1 MRVAMFLKKFIFVNW
16 GNVPNGEFDIGPVSL
31 FSGANGSGKT
41 TAADAIQTVMTA
53 AHENLFHYNPG
64 QDESTQR
71 GRGGK
76 RVRTLASYV
85 LGCDDG
91 SYARTEPTDGYI
103 AAIFHPTQQE
113 TADAFTAVV
122 GVRAWL
128 DRSGKQALA
137 QEDQSL
143 FLILPG
149 VELGLGDFVKK
160 RDGGSHITQLD
171 DVQEQLIAKLGKR
184 SVELYPQKRAYLRR
198 LYGALRGKNDSVTER
213 EALAAARAFSRFMAY
228 KPISSINQFVA
239 DEVLDRK
246 DLGEAVRSVS
256 SQLKTIH
263 GMEREAQ
270 DLKDSAGLL
279 EKSGHHAQSYIESW
293 IEQRTQACTTAVA
306 ALLGWEDQQQRK
318 TAERDATERELES
331 TSGRLELAA
340 QRYGQLRDTVVSLEA
355 QRQGIPAL
363 QRKDALEKERDGV
376 NGKFTVTA
384 AVLLGQDQKVQ
395 RNLRSA
401 QALSELL
408 AQPSLSADLPDAAT
422 LESLTLVRKVLE
434 TARIGDLDLPR
445 YLQMDLTNDVAM
457 LEGHLDLARIAQST
471 HNELHEFW
479 RRRTV
484 SECRRDVVASVSQ
497 LRRQRY
503 GSISAQ
509 LDTKKQEIRRLEAK
523 QIVYPSYVE
532 RALAAIRAQCPQADA
547 RVLCDYV
554 DVTDERWQS
563 AIEGF
568 MGGARFNVIV
578 DPDYEAQAIR
588 IVRNLPGRDNRAR
601 VIQGGKALRDAAR
614 SKPLP
619 ESIVHVLS
627 FTHKIA
633 EAFVMASF
641 GTVVRVKSDEDLPQ
655 TARGI
660 TADGK
665 GSANYSMFRC
675 DMQDADLVFGAVARE
690 RAIRARR
697 AEVTRL
703 ETERNEANLRV
714 QEIARVLEAVDD
726 LATLTYADS
735 LAELL
740 ALHRDLRRIEMLL
753 GQLDVSQ
760 YESLSGQLET
770 LRREEDELR
779 ELERGLNELTG
790 SLRTRQAG
798 QMAELDGLRAQRPE
812 IVDAVANAQDEL
824 REAHRQ
830 WPEFDLAQRLEF
842 AELEAKSPR
851 PHAAAAAEDLARRL
865 TKSVHDLT
873 EGLLVHNQKC
883 RPADAVVFTA
893 FNGRHDAALFERI
906 CELRRE
912 IDRVFNILKNNVL
925 VSKHEQ
931 LKVLKDSFND
941 AFVSH
946 LCQEIHQ
953 SIQDGKRQLDQL
965 NKELVN
971 HRFGSDREQFRF
983 AQEWVSEYRD
993 YARFFE
999 EVVRSPTLG
1008 ATSPLF
1014 DSKLSVK
1021 SAQVRDALM
1030 GLLLGADEKKSLS
1043 DLDRIADY
1051 RNYHRYEIY
1060 KEVEGKEP
1068 IALSEYGTGSGGQL
1082 ETPAYIIRAAS
1093 ITSALRY
1100 AEGDNHL
1107 RMVLVDEAFSKMDES
1122 RSREVIDYLTGS
1134 LGLQLIFIMPTS
1146 KCGPFMDLISNEF
1159 VFAKVPSAPRG
1170 QLLTRVLVDRKE
1182 CNRER
1187 IADLWTRHRRT
1198 VRQQAELD
1206 FMDEFNDARTDGR

>member
-1 MRVAMFLKKFIFVNW
+1 MFLKKFVFVNW
-16 GNVPNGEFDIGPVSL
+16 GNVPNCEFEIGPVSL

-64 QDESTQR
+64 QEESTQR

-85 LGCDDG
+85 LACDDG
-91 SYARTEPTDGYI
+91 SYARTEATDGYI
-103 AAIFHPTQQE
+103 AAIFHPTRQE
-113 TADAFTAVV
+113 TAEAFTAVV

-128 DRSGKQALA
+128 DRSGKQAVA

-149 VELGLGDFVKK
+149 VQLGLEDFIKSRAGVA
-160 RDGGSHITQLD
+160 HVTQLD
-171 DVQEQLIAKLGKR
+171 DIQAQLVARLGKR
-184 SVELYPQKRAYLRR
+184 LVEKYDQKRAYLRR
-198 LYGALRGKNDSVTER
+198 LYGALRGKNDSVSER
-213 EALAAARAFSRFMAY
+213 EAMAAARAFSRFMAY

-270 DLKDSAGLL
+270 DLKDSAALL

-293 IEQRTQACTTAVA
+293 IDLRTLGYTAAAA
-306 ALLGWEDQQQRK
+306 ALLEWEAQHQRNVS
-318 TAERDATERELES
+318 EREATERELAS
-331 TSGRLELAA
+331 TLSQLVLSN
-340 QRYGQLRDTVVSLEA
+340 QRYTQLRDTVISLEA

-363 QRKDALEKERDGV
+363 QRKDALDSEREAV
-376 NGKFTVTA
+376 NGKFAGTA
-384 AVLLGQDQKVQ
+384 AALLGQDQKMQ
-395 RNLRSA
+395 QNLRSV
-401 QALSELL
+401 QALTGLL
-408 AQPSLSADLPDAAT
+408 ALPSVSIDLPQVAT
-422 LESLTLVRKVLE
+422 LESQMLLRKALE
-434 TARIGDLDLPR
+434 TAALGDVDLPR
-445 YLQMDLTNDVAM
+445 YLQMDLTNDLAL
-457 LEGHLDLARIAQST
+457 LERHLDAAWIAQRT

-479 RRRTV
+479 RRREGAG
-484 SECRRDVVASVSQ
+484 ECHRDAVADASQ

-503 GSISAQ
+503 ASLTSQ
-509 LDTKKQEIRRLEAK
+509 LQTKQQEILRLEAK
-523 QIVYPSYVE
+523 QVVYPPYVD

-547 RVLCDYV
+547 RVLCDHIE
-554 DVTDERWQS
+554 VTDARWQS

-568 MGGARFNVIV
+568 MGGARFSIIV
-578 DPDYEAQAIR
+578 DADYEAQAIR
-588 IVRNLPGRDNRAR
+588 IVRNLAGRDNKAR
-601 VIQGGKALRDAAR
+601 VIQGARALRDAAR
-614 SKPLP
+614 AKPLA
-619 ESIVHVLS
+619 ESIVHVLEFS
-627 FTHKIA
+627 HKVA

-641 GTVVRVKSDEDLPQ
+641 GSVVRVKSDEELPQ

-660 TADGK
+660 TVDGK
-665 GSANYSMFRC
+665 GSANYAMFRC
-675 DMQDADLVFGAVARE
+675 DVPDADLVFGAFARE
-690 RAIRARR
+690 RAIKARR
-697 AEVTRL
+697 AEVQRL
-703 ETERNEANLRV
+703 EIDRNDANTRV
-714 QEIARVLEAVDD
+714 QEITRLMEAVDD
-726 LATLTYADS
+726 ISALAYADS

-753 GQLDVSQ
+753 AQLDTSAF
-760 YESLSGQLET
+760 ESLTAQLDA
-770 LRREEDELR
+770 LRQEDEELR
-779 ELERGLNELTG
+779 ELERRLNSLTG
-790 SLRTRQAG
+790 ELRSRLSGQIGAIQALEE
-798 QMAELDGLRAQRPE
+798 QKNNARE
-812 IVDAVANAQDEL
+812 AVARARQGL
-824 REAHRQ
+824 GEAHGH
-830 WPEFDLAQRLEF
+830 WPEFDLAQRIEY
-842 AELEAKSPR
+842 AEQEARSPQTR
-851 PHAAAAAEDLARRL
+851 SAAAADHLEARL
-865 TKSVHDLT
+865 KKSEHDLT
-873 EGLLVHNQKC
+873 ETIQVHNQKC
-883 RPADAVVFTA
+883 RPADAIVFGA
-893 FNGRHDAALFERI
+893 FTGRYDAALFEQI
-906 CELRRE
+906 CGLRRE
-912 IDRVFNILKNNVL
+912 IDRIYNILKNNVL

-931 LKVLKDSFND
+931 LKVLKASFND

-953 SIQDGKRQLDQL
+953 SIQDGKRQLDLL

-983 AQEWVSEYRD
+983 AQEWVPEYRD

-999 EVVRSPTLG
+999 EIVRSPTIDAG
-1008 ATSPLF
+1008 SSLF
-1014 DSKLSVK
+1014 ESTLSAK
-1021 SAQVRDALM
+1021 STQVRDALM
-1030 GLLLGADEKKSLS
+1030 GLLLGVDEKKSLS

-1170 QLLTRVLVDRKE
+1170 ELLTRVLVDRKE

-1187 IADLWTRHRRT
+1187 ISDLWTRHRRT

-1206 FMDEFNDARTDGR
+1206 FMAEVDTGSDAG

>member
-1 MRVAMFLKKFIFVNW
+1 MFLKKFVFVNW
-16 GNVPNGEFDIGPVSL
+16 GNVPNCEFDIGPVSL

-41 TAADAIQTVMTA
+41 TAADGIQTVMTA

-91 SYARTEPTDGYI
+91 SYARTGTTDGYI
-103 AAIFHPTQQE
+103 AAIFHPTRQE
-113 TADAFTAVV
+113 TAEAFTAVV

-128 DRSGKQALA
+128 DRSGKQTVA

-149 VELGLGDFVKK
+149 VELGMDDFIKSRAGVP
-160 RDGGSHITQLD
+160 HVTQLD
-171 DVQEQLIAKLGKR
+171 DIQAQLVARLGKR
-184 SVELYPQKRAYLRR
+184 LVEKYDQKRAYLRR
-198 LYGALRGKNDSVTER
+198 LYGALRGKSDSVSER
-213 EALAAARAFSRFMAY
+213 EAMAAARAFSRFMAY

-270 DLKDSAGLL
+270 ALKDSAALL
-279 EKSGHHAQSYIESW
+279 EKAGHHAQSYIEFW
-293 IEQRTQACTTAVA
+293 IDLRTLACTNASA
-306 ALLGWEDQQQRK
+306 ELLQWEVQHQK
-318 TAERDATERELES
+318 KVSEREATETDLAS
-331 TSGRLELAA
+331 TLGRLELSN
-340 QRYGQLRDTVVSLEA
+340 QRYTQLRDTVISLEA

-363 QRKDALEKERDGV
+363 QRKDALDSEREAV
-376 NGKFTVTA
+376 NRRFAGTA
-384 AVLLGQDQKVQ
+384 AALLGQDQKMQ
-395 RNLRSA
+395 QNLRSA
-401 QALSELL
+401 QALSGLL
-408 AQPSLSADLPDAAT
+408 AIPPVSIDLPQVVT
-422 LESLTLVRKVLE
+422 LESQALLRKALE
-434 TARIGDLDLPR
+434 TAALGDVDLPR
-445 YLQMDLTNDVAM
+445 YLQMDLTNDLAL
-457 LEGHLDLARIAQST
+457 LENHLDAARIAQRT

-479 RRRTV
+479 RRREGTG
-484 SECRRDVVASVSQ
+484 ECHRDAVADASQ

-503 GSISAQ
+503 ASLTSQ
-509 LDTKKQEIRRLEAK
+509 LQTKEQEIERLEAK
-523 QIVYPSYVE
+523 QVVYPPYVD

-547 RVLCDYV
+547 RVLCDHIE
-554 DVTDERWQS
+554 VTDARWQS

-568 MGGARFNVIV
+568 MGGARFSIIV
-578 DPDYEAQAIR
+578 DADYEAQAIR
-588 IVRNLPGRDNRAR
+588 IVRNLAGRDNRAR
-601 VIQGGKALRDAAR
+601 VIQGAKALRDAAR
-614 SKPLP
+614 GKPP
-619 ESIVHVLS
+619 AESIVHVLEFS
-627 FTHKIA
+627 HKVA

-641 GTVVRVKSDEDLPQ
+641 ASVVRVKSDDELPL

-665 GSANYSMFRC
+665 GSANYAMFRC
-675 DMQDADLVFGAVARE
+675 DMPDADLVFGAFARE

-697 AEVTRL
+697 AEVHRL
-703 ETERNEANLRV
+703 EIDRNEANSRV
-714 QEIARVLEAVDD
+714 QEITRMLEAVDD
-726 LATLTYADS
+726 ISALTYADS

-753 GQLDVSQ
+753 AQLDTRAFD
-760 YESLSGQLET
+760 SLTVQLDT
-770 LRREEDELR
+770 LRREEAELR
-779 ELERGLNELTG
+779 ELEGRLNSLTG
-790 SLRTRQAG
+790 ELGSRLSDLIAAIQALEG
-798 QMAELDGLRAQRPE
+798 QRSDVLE
-812 IVDAVANAQDEL
+812 AVAGAREAL
-824 REAHRQ
+824 GEAHRH
-830 WPEFDLAQRLEF
+830 WPEFDLAQRIEY
-842 AELEAKSPR
+842 AAQEAKSSQTR
-851 PHAAAAAEDLARRL
+851 SAAAAEDLEARL
-865 TKSVHDLT
+865 KKSEHNLT
-873 EGLLVHNQKC
+873 ETIQVHNQKC
-883 RPADAVVFTA
+883 RPADSIVFGA
-893 FNGRHDAALFERI
+893 FNGRYDAALFAQI
-906 CELRRE
+906 CGLRRE
-912 IDRVFNILKNNVL
+912 IDRIYNILKNNVL

-931 LKVLKDSFND
+931 LKILKASFND

-953 SIQDGKRQLDQL
+953 SIQDGKRQLDLL

-983 AQEWVSEYRD
+983 AQEWVPEYRD

-999 EVVRSPTLG
+999 EIVRSPTIG
-1008 ATSPLF
+1008 AESSLF
-1014 DSKLSVK
+1014 DSTLSAR
-1021 SAQVRDALM
+1021 STQVRDVLM
-1030 GLLLGADEKKSLS
+1030 GLLLGADERKSLS

-1159 VFAKVPSAPRG
+1159 VFAKVPSALRG
-1170 QLLTRVLVDRKE
+1170 ELLTRVLVDRKE
-1182 CNRER
+1182 CNRDR

-1198 VRQQAELD
+1198 LRQQAELD
-1206 FMDEFNDARTDGR
+1206 FMAEVDTGSDAR

>member
-1 MRVAMFLKKFIFVNW
+1 MFLKKFVFVNW
-16 GNVPNGEFDIGPVSL
+16 GNVPNCEFEIGPVSL

-64 QDESTQR
+64 QEESTQR

-85 LGCDDG
+85 LACDDG
-91 SYARTEPTDGYI
+91 SYARTEATDGYI
-103 AAIFHPTQQE
+103 AAIFHPTRQE
-113 TADAFTAVV
+113 TAEAFTAVV

-128 DRSGKQALA
+128 DRSGKQAVA

-149 VELGLGDFVKK
+149 VELGLEDFIKS
-160 RDGGSHITQLD
+160 RAGGAHVTQLD
-171 DVQEQLIAKLGKR
+171 DIQAQLVARLGKR
-184 SVELYPQKRAYLRR
+184 LVEKYDQKRAYLRR
-198 LYGALRGKNDSVTER
+198 LYGALRGKNDSVSER
-213 EALAAARAFSRFMAY
+213 EAMAAARAFSRFMAY
-228 KPISSINQFVA
+228 KPISGINQFVA

-270 DLKDSAGLL
+270 ELKDSAALL

-293 IEQRTQACTTAVA
+293 IDLRTLGCTTAAA
-306 ALLGWEDQQQRK
+306 ALLEWEAQHQRNVS
-318 TAERDATERELES
+318 EREATERELAS
-331 TSGRLELAA
+331 TLSQLVLSN
-340 QRYGQLRDTVVSLEA
+340 QRYTQLRDTVISLEA

-363 QRKDALEKERDGV
+363 QRKDALDSEREAV
-376 NGKFTVTA
+376 NGKFTGTA
-384 AVLLGQDQKVQ
+384 AALLCQDQKMQ
-395 RNLRSA
+395 QNLRSV
-401 QALSELL
+401 QALTGLL
-408 AQPSLSADLPDAAT
+408 ALPSVSIDLPQVAT
-422 LESLTLVRKVLE
+422 LESQMLLRKARE
-434 TARIGDLDLPR
+434 TAALGDVDLPR
-445 YLQMDLTNDVAM
+445 YLQMDLTNDLAL
-457 LEGHLDLARIAQST
+457 LERHLDAAWIAQRT

-479 RRRTV
+479 RRREGAG
-484 SECRRDVVASVSQ
+484 ECHRDAVADASQ

-503 GSISAQ
+503 ASLTSQ
-509 LDTKKQEIRRLEAK
+509 LQTKQQEILRLEAK
-523 QIVYPSYVE
+523 QVVYPPYVD

-547 RVLCDYV
+547 RVLCDHIE
-554 DVTDERWQS
+554 VTDARWQS
-563 AIEGF
+563 AVEGF
-568 MGGARFNVIV
+568 MGGARFSIIV
-578 DPDYEAQAIR
+578 DADYEAQAIR
-588 IVRNLPGRDNRAR
+588 IVRNLAGRDNKAR
-601 VIQGGKALRDAAR
+601 VIQGAKALRDAAR
-614 SKPLP
+614 AGPLA
-619 ESIVHVLS
+619 ESIVHVLEFS
-627 FTHKIA
+627 HKVA

-641 GTVVRVKSDEDLPQ
+641 GSVVRVKSDEELPQ

-665 GSANYSMFRC
+665 GSANYAMFRC
-675 DMQDADLVFGAVARE
+675 DMPDTDLVFGAFARE
-690 RAIRARR
+690 RAIKARR
-697 AEVTRL
+697 AEVQRL
-703 ETERNEANLRV
+703 EIDRNDANTRV
-714 QEIARVLEAVDD
+714 QEITRLMDAVDD
-726 LATLTYADS
+726 ISALAYADS

-753 GQLDVSQ
+753 AQLDTSAF
-760 YESLSGQLET
+760 ESLTAQLDT
-770 LRREEDELR
+770 LRQEEEELR
-779 ELERGLNELTG
+779 ELERRLNSLTG
-790 SLRTRQAG
+790 ELRSRLSG
-798 QMAELDGLRAQRPE
+798 QIGAVQGLEEQKNNARE
-812 IVDAVANAQDEL
+812 AVARARQGL
-824 REAHRQ
+824 GEAHGH
-830 WPEFDLAQRLEF
+830 WPEFDLAQRIEY
-842 AELEAKSPR
+842 AEQEARSPQTR
-851 PHAAAAAEDLARRL
+851 SAAAADHLEARLR
-865 TKSVHDLT
+865 KSEHDLT
-873 EGLLVHNQKC
+873 ETIQVHNQKC
-883 RPADAVVFTA
+883 RSADAIVFGA
-893 FNGRHDAALFERI
+893 FTGRYDAALFEQI
-906 CELRRE
+906 CGLRRE
-912 IDRVFNILKNNVL
+912 IDRIYNILRNNVL

-931 LKVLKDSFND
+931 LKVLKASFND

-953 SIQDGKRQLDQL
+953 SIQDGKRQLDLL

-983 AQEWVSEYRD
+983 AQEWVPEYRD

-999 EVVRSPTLG
+999 EIVRSPTIDAG
-1008 ATSPLF
+1008 SSLF
-1014 DSKLSVK
+1014 DSTLSAK
-1021 SAQVRDALM
+1021 STQVRDALM
-1030 GLLLGADEKKSLS
+1030 GLLLGVDEKKSLS

-1170 QLLTRVLVDRKE
+1170 ELLTRVLVDRKE

-1206 FMDEFNDARTDGR
+1206 FMAEVDTGSDAS